1 MIKIILAEDQKMLN
15 SALTMLL
22 NLEADLN
29 VIDTLRQSDHLAVNH
44 AATAGHSFSRY

>member
-22 NLEADLN
+22 NLEADLS
-29 VIDTLRQSDHLAVNH
+29 VID
-44 AATAGHSFSRY
+44 SFTDSRITWQ